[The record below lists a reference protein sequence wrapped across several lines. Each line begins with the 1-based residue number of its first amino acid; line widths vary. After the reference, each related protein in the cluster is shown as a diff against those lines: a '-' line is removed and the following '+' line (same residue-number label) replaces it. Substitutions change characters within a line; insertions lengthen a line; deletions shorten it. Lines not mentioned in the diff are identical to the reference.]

1 MIIGIPKEIKD
12 KEFRVGMTP
21 GGVKTLISTGHTVIV
36 EQGAGVGSGFA
47 DLDYEQSGATIMS
60 SASEVYESA
69 DMVVKVKEPLPE
81 EYTLLKENLILFTF
95 LHLAPIPELTDALL
109 KKKVIGIAYETIQLD
124 DGSLPLLAPMSAVA
138 GRMAIQVGAH
148 FLEKEAGGRGI
159 LLGGVP
165 GVERGHVTIIGS
177 GTVGSNACEIAVGM
191 DAEVTVIGRNIK
203 RLAELEDI
211 YASRI
216 TTLASNQQNIEE
228 QLEKAD
234 VVVGAVLVPGGNAPK
249 LISYDML
256 STMKNGSVL
265 VDVAIDQGGCA
276 ETSMPTTHSDPVFEV
291 DGVIHYC
298 VANMPGSVP
307 RTSTF
312 ALTNVSLPYIK
323 LIADHGLLNALQASE
338 PLLKGVDVYKGK
350 LVHKAVADAQGR
362 EWEPLIM

>member
-1 MIIGIPKEIKD
+1 MIIGVPKEIKD

-21 GGVKTLISTGHTVIV
+21 GGVKTLIATGHVVLI
-36 EQGAGVGSGFA
+36 EQGAGDGSGFS
-47 DLDYEQSGATIMS
+47 DLEYKEAGSTIID
-60 SASEVYESA
+60 SAAELYESA
-69 DMVVKVKEPLPE
+69 EMVVKVKEPLPQ
-81 EYTLLKENLILFTF
+81 EYTFLKENLILFTF
-95 LHLAPIPELTDALL
+95 LHLSPFPDLTDILL
-109 KKKVIGIAYETIQLD
+109 EQKVTGIAYETVQLD
-124 DGSLPLLAPMSAVA
+124 DGSLPLLEPMSAVA

-148 FLEKEAGGRGI
+148 YLEKEAGGRGI

-165 GVERGHVTIIGS
+165 GVERGHVTILGS

-228 QLEKAD
+228 QLKKAD
-234 VVVGAVLVPGGNAPK
+234 VIVGAVLIPGGNAPK
-249 LISYDML
+249 LITYDML
-256 STMKNGSVL
+256 NKMKKGSVL
-265 VDVAIDQGGCA
+265 VDVSIDQGGCA

-298 VANMPGSVP
+298 VSNMPGAVP

-312 ALTNVSLPYIK
+312 ALTNLTMPYIK
-323 LIADHGLLNALQASE
+323 LIADNGLLNALQANE
-338 PLLKGVDVYKGK
+338 PLFKGVNVYDGK
-350 LVHKAVADAQGR
+350 LVHKAIADAQGR
-362 EWEPLIM
+362 EWEPLIV